1 MARNPC
7 LLILPAP
14 PTPSSNVPRA
24 FYPQGE
30 VGDPGQKGTK
40 GNKGEHVSVHS
51 FDFSPL
57 AFNLIP
63 TWSLPILASLTL
75 LSPPGPSWT
84 PWTHWSRGAAWSRGE

>member
-7 LLILPAP
+7 LLILPTL
-14 PTPSSNVPRA
+14 PTPFSNVPPA

-57 AFNLIP
+57 AFNLIS
-63 TWSLPILASLTL
+63 TWSLL
-75 LSPPGPSWT
+75 LSW
-84 PWTHWSRGAAWSRGE
+84 HL